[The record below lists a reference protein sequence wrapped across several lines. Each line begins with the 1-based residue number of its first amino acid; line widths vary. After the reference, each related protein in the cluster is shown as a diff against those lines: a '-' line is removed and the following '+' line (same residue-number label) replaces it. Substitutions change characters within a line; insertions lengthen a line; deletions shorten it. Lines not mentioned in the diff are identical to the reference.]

1 VFGSVTSSP
10 LGSLSPEQA
19 LELAKVYLDNYHKAK
34 DADVALVLY
43 HDTKT
48 SLSQAKKKA
57 LKNSKNPAVIAG
69 IAAVYIDLGKALENR
84 GHGIESEESYRKA
97 EKLG

>member
-19 LELAKVYLDNYHKAK
+19 LELAKVYLDNAFN
-34 DADVALVLY
+34 ADDSDIALVLC

-48 SLSQAKKKA
+48 SLSQAKKA
-57 LKNSKNPAVIAG
+57 LKHGKNPAVIEG
-69 IAAVYIDLGKALENR
+69 IAAVYIDLGKALEIR
-84 GHGIESEESYRKA
+84 GHGIEAQESYKKA